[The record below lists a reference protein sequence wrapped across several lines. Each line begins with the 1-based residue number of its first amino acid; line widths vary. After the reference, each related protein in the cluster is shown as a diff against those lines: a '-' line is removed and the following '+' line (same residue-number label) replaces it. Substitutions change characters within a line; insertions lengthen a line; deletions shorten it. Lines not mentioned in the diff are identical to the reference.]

1 MNKRKLQQLRR
12 RLRDLRRRGGIKS
25 AKAEALAKAVG
36 RVRHKR
42 GSEPTWINRDF
53 SQLRPLSIPRHSKD
67 LNRFTAASILDQL
80 EEDLDWIEQN
90 LKSFGDE
97 EDISNE

>member
-1 MNKRKLQQLRR
+1 MKKRKLQQLRK
-12 RLRDLRRRGGIKS
+12 RLGDLRRRGGVKS
-25 AKAEALAKAVG
+25 AEMEALAKAVG

-42 GSEPTWINRDF
+42 GSEPTWIHGNF

-80 EEDLDWIEQN
+80 EEDLDRIEQS
-90 LKSFGDE
+90 LEFFGDKE
-97 EDISNE
+97 NISNE